1 MEYSAT
7 CIPANNG
14 RILTS
19 FVAKLQR
26 IELQSIFHNL
36 SNPHFLIV
44 REIFAK
50 NDTSVLIASLTMVML
65 LSDMQKEANR
75 WDDAIHQL

>member
-7 CIPANNG
+7 RISANNG
-14 RILTS
+14 RILTL

-26 IELQSIFHNL
+26 IELQPFFQ
-36 SNPHFLIV
+36 NPHFLIV
-44 REIFAK
+44 REIFAIK
-50 NDTSVLIASLTMVML
+50 DTSVLIASLTLVML

-75 WDDAIHQL
+75 WDDAIRQL